1 MQIEQ
6 IIKQIVRDE
15 LASSVGAF
23 PPEPELIEL
32 QEAADICNC
41 GPDTIRDLFKESHL
55 NGFPAVVLG
64 KKTHRVDKRRLA
76 LWLASGGLTQNFTN
90 ESADDNVVQMRK
102 AG

>member
-6 IIKQIVRDE
+6 IIKQIVRE
-15 LASSVGAF
+15 EVAACVGAF
-23 PPEPELIEL
+23 GTEPELITLE
-32 QEAADICNC
+32 EAAKLCSC
-41 GPDTIRDLFKESHL
+41 GPDTIRDLFGESAT

-76 LWLASGGLTQNFTN
+76 AWLAAGGLTPTFTN
-90 ESADDNVVQMRK
+90 ESGNVLPMRM